1 MPVVKVTFSSFLSDM
16 ALFKQLHTLVVY
28 IHLQL
33 YYSIL
38 IGRQQS
44 CDVIKEMFY
53 VQIQTMTALLHDN
66 VTLQCIGILKQNSE
80 NSVIEMK
87 KIRIKWLIFF

>member
-1 MPVVKVTFSSFLSDM
+1 MF
-16 ALFKQLHTLVVY
+16 FKD
-28 IHLQL
+28 
-33 YYSIL
+33 YSIL

-66 VTLQCIGILKQNSE
+66 VTLQCIGISKQNSE